1 MQDRACVRVHVFL
14 HLCLC
19 SPQLLQDSGTPVLR
33 EPDLLQ
39 VMEGVERRGVKEL
52 SKEAEQALRLLLTQV
67 NLCTHTYA
75 HTDKIGDNHTTTGL
89 QLPVDLSI
97 PQMN

>member
-1 MQDRACVRVHVFL
+1 M
-14 HLCLC
+14 
-19 SPQLLQDSGTPVLR
+19 LR

-67 NLCTHTYA
+67 NLCTHTCML
-75 HTDKIGDNHTTTGL
+75 T
-89 QLPVDLSI
+89 QLK
-97 PQMN
+97 